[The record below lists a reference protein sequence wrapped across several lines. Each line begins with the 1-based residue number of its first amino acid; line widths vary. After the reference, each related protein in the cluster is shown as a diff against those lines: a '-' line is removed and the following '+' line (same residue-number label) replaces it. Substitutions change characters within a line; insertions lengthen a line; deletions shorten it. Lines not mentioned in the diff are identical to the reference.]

1 MNIDPTPL
9 LYIGAF
15 FMALI
20 FGAFYLIN
28 YLFFYD
34 NTITIKSDKLITP
47 KIELIIKEN
56 KVDTIYIYENKRK

>member
-9 LYIGAF
+9 IYIGAF

-20 FGAFYLIN
+20 FGVFYLIN

-34 NTITIKSDKLITP
+34 NSIKSDKLLTP

-56 KVDTIYIYENKRK
+56 KVDTIYIYKL